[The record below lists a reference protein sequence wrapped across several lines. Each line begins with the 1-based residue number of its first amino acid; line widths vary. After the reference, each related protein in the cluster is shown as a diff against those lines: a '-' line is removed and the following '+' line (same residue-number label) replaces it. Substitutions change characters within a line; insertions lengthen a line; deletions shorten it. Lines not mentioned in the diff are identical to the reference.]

1 MVAGSSDETIARV
14 VEILKNNSDSKIEF
28 NKQKFNRIFSE
39 LNGLKIT
46 EAEVQVIM
54 YCMEPE
60 KHVD

>member
-14 VEILKNNSDSKIEF
+14 VEILKKNSDTKIDF
-28 NKQKFNRIFSE
+28 NKEKFNRIFSE
-39 LNGLKIT
+39 LNGLQIT

-54 YCMEPE
+54 YCMEPK

>member
-1 MVAGSSDETIARV
+1 MATGSSDEVIARV
-14 VEILKNNSDSKIEF
+14 VEILKNNSDTKIEF
-28 NKQKFNRIFSE
+28 NKEKFKRIFSE

>member
-14 VEILKNNSDSKIEF
+14 VEILKNNSDSKIAF
-28 NKQKFNRIFSE
+28 NKEKFKRIFSE
-39 LNGLKIT
+39 LEGLKIT

>member
-1 MVAGSSDETIARV
+1 MATGSSDEVIARV
-14 VEILKNNSDSKIEF
+14 VEILKNNSDTKIEF
-28 NKQKFNRIFSE
+28 NKEKFKRIFSE

-60 KHVD
+60 

>member
-14 VEILKNNSDSKIEF
+14 VEILKKNSDTKIEF
-28 NKQKFNRIFSE
+28 NKEKFNRIFSE
-39 LNGLKIT
+39 LKGLNIT

>member
-1 MVAGSSDETIARV
+1 MVAGSSEVTIARV

-28 NKQKFNRIFSE
+28 NKQKFKRIFSE
-39 LNGLKIT
+39 LEGLKIT